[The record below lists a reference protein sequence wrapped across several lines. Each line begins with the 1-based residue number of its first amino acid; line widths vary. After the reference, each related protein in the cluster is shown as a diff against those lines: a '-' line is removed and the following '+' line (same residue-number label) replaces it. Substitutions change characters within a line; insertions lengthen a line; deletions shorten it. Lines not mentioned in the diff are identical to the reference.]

1 MSVKNN
7 SGEKPP
13 EDNGLG
19 LNHDAP
25 PVGETA
31 GTGTPGENPP
41 AQGNAGGQT
50 GKPNPKIG
58 LERYLQK
65 FPKNSGITALLRLK
79 HKADVKTIP
88 EWEAVEKELLHKKV
102 Q

>member
-7 SGEKPP
+7 PGEKP
-13 EDNGLG
+13 EGNGLG
-19 LNHDAP
+19 LDAP

-31 GTGTPGENPP
+31 GTGTPEVNPTG
-41 AQGNAGGQT
+41 QGNAGEKKD
-50 GKPNPKIG
+50 KPNPKIG

-65 FPKNSGITALLRLK
+65 YPQNSGITALLRLK

-88 EWEAVEKELLHKKV
+88 EWEAVVKELLNKKV